1 MIAACPLLLNF
12 VAPPPLPQPLAAPV
26 PELLANCSLI
36 TSRTQVNGLVSH
48 CYAAATDAATC
59 HTEQREQH
67 EQLLENFTSSSN
79 YSYFNENFLQVM
91 LARGGREG
99 QGLRGEAGVWADY
112 QNKRAT

>member
-12 VAPPPLPQPLAAPV
+12 VAPTPPPAP
-26 PELLANCSLI
+26 PKLLANCSLI

-59 HTEQREQH
+59 HTEQSREQH

-79 YSYFNENFLQVM
+79 YSCFNENFLQVM
-91 LARGGREG
+91 LARGGRG
-99 QGLRGEAGVWADY
+99 
-112 QNKRAT
+112 